1 MPKLGSEKQTFY
13 TDYMFTKIAENV
25 KLWVKD
31 KGGQIS

>member
-1 MPKLGSEKQTFY
+1 MAKSGTKKQTFY
-13 TDYMFTKIAENV
+13 TDYMFTKIAGNV